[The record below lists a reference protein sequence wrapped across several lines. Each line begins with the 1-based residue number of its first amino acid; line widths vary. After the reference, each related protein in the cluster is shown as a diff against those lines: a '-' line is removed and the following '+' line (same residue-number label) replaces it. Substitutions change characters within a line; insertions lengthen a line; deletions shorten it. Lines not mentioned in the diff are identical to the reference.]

1 MSDTLYWQAQ
11 GKALSKRYKDIV
23 LTENRPK
30 DNRSAEEIARDV
42 IANCGIEVRA

>member
-11 GKALSKRYKDIV
+11 GKALAKRFKDVV
-23 LTENRPK
+23 LTEPKPK

-42 IANCGIEVRA
+42 IRDCGIEVRA